1 MLSPRRVRAAP
12 NVALHECRMLK
23 VHTKPASVLRYVEG
37 KVKKWRGV
45 QRWYAQC
52 YVSQRSELVV
62 QVVAERYAA
71 SSRNDN
77 LFNGWRRVV
86 VRMLPGDVAVKALK
100 RSAWHMDTLV
110 DTRAMY
116 EDWPAACAK
125 VCAEALAVDKG
136 AVKCSYV
143 EPALPSGA
151 APVSAPASAPVTT
164 PDAVVQAAP
173 KSLAVPVADIKTL
186 SVPISSMLGAQR

>member
-1 MLSPRRVRAAP
+1 MLSPRRVRSAP

-100 RSAWHMDTLV
+100 RSTWHMDTLV

-136 AVKCSYV
+136 TVKCSYV

-151 APVSAPASAPVTT
+151 SAPASLPAPSSV
-164 PDAVVQAAP
+164 AQAAP
-173 KSLAVPVADIKTL
+173 KQSLAVPAAALQTL
-186 SVPISSMLGAQR
+186 NVPVSSMLGAQR

>member
-1 MLSPRRVRAAP
+1 MSMLSPRRVKATP

-52 YVSQRSELVV
+52 YVSQRGELVV

-100 RSAWHMDTLV
+100 RSVWHMDTLV

-125 VCAEALAVDKG
+125 MCAEALAVDKG
-136 AVKCSYV
+136 VVKCSYV

-151 APVSAPASAPVTT
+151 APVSAPVSVPATAPASAVL
-164 PDAVVQAAP
+164 AAP
-173 KSLAVPVADIKTL
+173 KA
-186 SVPISSMLGAQR
+186 

>member
-1 MLSPRRVRAAP
+1 
-12 NVALHECRMLK
+12 MLK

-52 YVSQRSELVV
+52 YVSQRGELVV

-86 VRMLPGDVAVKALK
+86 VRMLPGEVAVKALK

-125 VCAEALAVDKG
+125 VCAEALAADKG

-151 APVSAPASAPVTT
+151 SASASLPAPSIV
-164 PDAVVQAAP
+164 AQAAP
-173 KSLAVPVADIKTL
+173 KQSLAVPNAALQTL
-186 SVPISSMLGAQR
+186 SVPVSSMLGAQR

>member
-45 QRWYAQC
+45 LRWYAQC

-125 VCAEALAVDKG
+125 ICAEALAADKG

-151 APVSAPASAPVTT
+151 SAPAPESLPATAPTA
-164 PDAVVQAAP
+164 AVLAAP
-173 KSLAVPVADIKTL
+173 RSLAVPVAALQTL
-186 SVPISSMLGAQR
+186 SVPVSSMLGAKR

>member
-1 MLSPRRVRAAP
+1 M
-12 NVALHECRMLK
+12 
-23 VHTKPASVLRYVEG
+23 
-37 KVKKWRGV
+37 
-45 QRWYAQC
+45 
-52 YVSQRSELVV
+52 V

-100 RSAWHMDTLV
+100 RSVWHMDTLV

-125 VCAEALAVDKG
+125 MCAEALAVDKG
-136 AVKCSYV
+136 VVKCSYV

-151 APVSAPASAPVTT
+151 APVSAPVSAPVTA
-164 PDAVVQAAP
+164 PVVHAAP
-173 KSLAVPVADIKTL
+173 KSLAVADSKTL
-186 SVPISSMLGAQR
+186 SVPVSSMLGAQR

>member
-12 NVALHECRMLK
+12 SVALHECRMLK

-100 RSAWHMDTLV
+100 RSTWHMDTLV

-125 VCAEALAVDKG
+125 ICAEALAADMG

-151 APVSAPASAPVTT
+151 APVSAPARAPVTA

-186 SVPISSMLGAQR
+186 SVPVSSMLGAQR

>member
-1 MLSPRRVRAAP
+1 MLSPRRVRATP

-52 YVSQRSELVV
+52 YVSQRGELVV

-71 SSRNDN
+71 SSRNDS

-100 RSAWHMDTLV
+100 RSVWHLDTLV

-125 VCAEALAVDKG
+125 MCAEALAVDKG
-136 AVKCSYV
+136 VVKCSYV

-151 APVSAPASAPVTT
+151 APVSAPVSVPATAPASAVL
-164 PDAVVQAAP
+164 AAP
-173 KSLAVPVADIKTL
+173 KSLTVPVADSKTL
-186 SVPISSMLGAQR
+186 SVPVSSMLGAQR

>member
-1 MLSPRRVRAAP
+1 MLSPRRVRATP

-52 YVSQRSELVV
+52 FVSQRGELVV

-100 RSAWHMDTLV
+100 RSVWHMDTLV

-125 VCAEALAVDKG
+125 MCAEALAVDKG
-136 AVKCSYV
+136 VVKCSYV

-151 APVSAPASAPVTT
+151 APMSAPASVLGTSPTA
-164 PDAVVQAAP
+164 AVLAAP
-173 KSLAVPVADIKTL
+173 RSLAVPAAALQTL
-186 SVPISSMLGAQR
+186 NVPVSSMLGAQR

>member
-52 YVSQRSELVV
+52 YVSQRGELVV

-125 VCAEALAVDKG
+125 MCAEALAVDKG
-136 AVKCSYV
+136 VVKCSYV
-143 EPALPSGA
+143 EPALPIGA
-151 APVSAPASAPVTT
+151 APVSAPASVPATAP
-164 PDAVVQAAP
+164 AALVQAQ

>member
-1 MLSPRRVRAAP
+1 MSMLSPRRVRAAP
-12 NVALHECRMLK
+12 SVALHECRMLK
-23 VHTKPASVLRYVEG
+23 VHTKPASVLRYEEG

-52 YVSQRSELVV
+52 YVLQRSELVV

-77 LFNGWRRVV
+77 LFNGWRRLVA
-86 VRMLPGDVAVKALK
+86 RMLPGDVAVKALK

-125 VCAEALAVDKG
+125 ICAEALAADKG
-136 AVKCSYV
+136 AVKCATRS
-143 EPALPSGA
+143 
-151 APVSAPASAPVTT
+151 
-164 PDAVVQAAP
+164 QRC
-173 KSLAVPVADIKTL
+173 PVARR
-186 SVPISSMLGAQR
+186 Q